1 MGKGSAPAV
10 QKVENVT
17 TNLPSYLEPYVTS
30 IAGQAQALTAQPY
43 TPYTGE
49 RIAGFTPGQQQVQQ
63 NILGQQTP
71 GQFGAGTTLATAAG
85 LGSIA
90 AGQYNPTNITSQ
102 QVGLP
107 TLQNYQMGAQPTY
120 TSPEMQGAQTN
131 YRPDL
136 QSYQM
141 GDVQMDTQPTYMS
154 PEMQASQTNYRPDL
168 QYFQMEGPG
177 QFGQAQVDQYMS
189 PYMQNVVDIEK
200 REAARSAKQ
209 GQLAQ
214 DLGAARQ
221 GSYGGSRQLLAS
233 LERERNLGTLM
244 SDIQAKGQQS
254 AFENAQQQYE
264 RDRAAGMTAAQ
275 ANLSAKLGV
284 QGLATDV
291 GLKTSLANLDANQ
304 QASVQNLAA
313 KLQTQGLNADQAL
326 RVAMANQQASLTT
339 GQQNLS
345 AKLGVQQLGADI
357 GLKTSLANL
366 DANQQANVQN
376 LAAQLQTQGLNADQ
390 ALRVALAN
398 QQASLQTQD
407 LGTRTGMEALLS
419 NQRSDLEAQRLSE
432 QSRQFGSQQALA
444 GYGQAGQAAQT
455 LANLGTA
462 QQQSDISRLGMQQST
477 AAQEQALQ
485 QQYLDMQYQD
495 FLRQQ
500 NYPMSQL
507 EQYNNIIRG
516 LPSTMGTTT
525 TTSAPGPSIA
535 SQIMGTGLGA
545 LGAYKT
551 LAG

>member
-30 IAGQAQALTAQPY
+30 IAGRAQALTDPKLNPYQPY
-43 TPYTGE
+43 TNE

-71 GQFGAGTTLATAAG
+71 EQFGAGTTLATAAG

-107 TLQNYQMGAQPTY
+107 TLQNYQMRDVQMGAQPTY
-120 TSPEMQGAQTN
+120 TSP
-131 YRPDL
+131 D
-136 QSYQM
+136 
-141 GDVQMDTQPTYMS
+141 
-154 PEMQASQTNYRPDL
+154 MQAAQTNYRPDL
-168 QYFQMEGPG
+168 QYFQMEAPG

-275 ANLSAKLGV
+275 ANLNAKLGV

-313 KLQTQGLNADQAL
+313 QLQTQGLNADQAL

-339 GQQNLS
+339 GQQNL
-345 AKLGVQQLGADI
+345 
-357 GLKTSLANL
+357 
-366 DANQQANVQN
+366 
-376 LAAQLQTQGLNADQ
+376 AAQ
-390 ALRVALAN
+390 
-398 QQASLQTQD
+398 LQTQD